1 MGTWSDRHGCCVES
15 PISSTLICLRRS
27 LVEEDLERTV
37 APFQKRLYVGVRRLR
52 EVVAGVH
59 LVSPALQLAQV
70 LLELFKLGVGE
81 FAVFGLACDV
91 CQKLFGF
98 TADLGVFFG
107 APGTEL
113 CFESL
118 N

>member
-1 MGTWSDRHGCCVES
+1 MGTRSDRHGCCVES

-37 APFQKRLYVGVRRLR
+37 APFQKRLYGGVRRLR

-59 LVSPALQLAQV
+59 LVGPALQLAQV
-70 LLELFKLGVGE
+70 LFKLLELGVCE
-81 FAVFGLACDV
+81 FAVFGLARDV
-91 CQKLFGF
+91 SQKLFGL
-98 TADLGVFFG
+98 TADLGVFFS

-113 CFESL
+113 
-118 N
+118 